1 MNLEFAC
8 VSGPGYFGDML
19 FGTRCNDTDQGSSA
33 VMHTWGKNEGP
44 SGIRLSFIV
53 GVAGFVVPIAVILLA
68 LRPPEQISATIA
80 SPASAQ
86 SFQTKVSQLEH
97 MQAQSTP
104 ADEVHLTADEISS
117 AFATGNAS
125 VSDSAPTVS
134 FHDDVVTG
142 QFAAKVAGQQVYVTV
157 SGHLG
162 SKDGYVSFEPTS
174 FKVGD
179 LNIPVALVNPAL
191 QKKMQEQREQ
201 MKLPAFVG
209 DLRVEN
215 GELIIRSK

>member
-1 MNLEFAC
+1 
-8 VSGPGYFGDML
+8 
-19 FGTRCNDTDQGSSA
+19 
-33 VMHTWGKNEGP
+33 
-44 SGIRLSFIV
+44 
-53 GVAGFVVPIAVILLA
+53 
-68 LRPPEQISATIA
+68 
-80 SPASAQ
+80 
-86 SFQTKVSQLEH
+86 
-97 MQAQSTP
+97 
-104 ADEVHLTADEISS
+104 
-117 AFATGNAS
+117 
-125 VSDSAPTVS
+125 
-134 FHDDVVTG
+134 
-142 QFAAKVAGQQVYVTV
+142 VTV

>member
-1 MNLEFAC
+1 MF
-8 VSGPGYFGDML
+8 FGADCL
-19 FGTRCNDTDQGSSA
+19 DTYQGFPA

-44 SGIRLSFIV
+44 SGIRLNFIL
-53 GVAGFVVPIAVILLA
+53 GVAGFVLPIAVIMLA
-68 LRPPEQISATIA
+68 LRPPEQVSPALP

-86 SFQTKVSQLEH
+86 SFQTKIAQLEQ
-97 MQAQSTP
+97 MEAQSGTGE
-104 ADEVHLTADEISS
+104 EVHLTSDEISS
-117 AFATGNAS
+117 AFAQSGPS
-125 VSDSAPTVS
+125 LSDSAPAVS

-142 QFAAKVAGQQVYVTV
+142 RFTAKVAGQQVYVTIA
-157 SGHLG
+157 GHLG
-162 SKDGYVSFEPTS
+162 AKDGYVTFEPTN

-209 DLRVEN
+209 DLRVQD
-215 GELIIRSK
+215 GELIIRPK